1 MILELNTNAIASF
14 IKEYGVIAVFIG
26 TFLEGESILIISGAL
41 ASQSF
46 LNPLYVWIAASLGA
60 WSGHIVWFVIG
71 KFFGKTSVDKIA
83 NRYNLSNKVN
93 YIYALISSNK
103 IKTVVLLQ
111 YLYGVRMIGALT
123 FGISDIKLQ
132 WFSIAEIIN
141 CSIWAFV
148 IGSIGFILGKTVSAF
163 SHSAV
168 YTIWIIASI
177 VILIFIGTKLFYK
190 FKSNG
195 K

>member
-41 ASQSF
+41 VSQSF

-177 VILIFIGTKLFYK
+177 VILIFIGMKLFYK
-190 FKSNG
+190 FKRNG

>member
-41 ASQSF
+41 VSQSF

-190 FKSNG
+190 FKNNG

>member
-41 ASQSF
+41 VSQSF
-46 LNPLYVWIAASLGA
+46 LNPLYVWIAATLGA

-177 VILIFIGTKLFYK
+177 VILIFIGMKLFYK

>member
-41 ASQSF
+41 VSQSF

-190 FKSNG
+190 FKRNG